1 MKEIQEILHNGTPK
15 ELLALF
21 NFNVEEGNE
30 IILLKFNVW
39 SRYFFPNYFGS
50 EDAPFH
56 KDMNNDNLDIYRG
69 TDINQL
75 INIAFRGAGKDVKT
89 QLFIAFVI
97 LNDTG
102 HFRKYFE
109 ILSDDKTNSVQSVTD
124 IYNMLVS
131 PRIAELYPDT
141 FRRSA
146 FKREETKNAFTTST
160 GIKVIA
166 DTVGTGQRG
175 AKQEE
180 ARPDFIWFNDFENR
194 KTLRSAVITR
204 AIWDNMEEARTGQE
218 KGGGCLYTC
227 NYISEVGN
235 VHRLITEKQSPKK
248 KVLIIPIREKG
259 ESTWGRYSLEDIKE
273 MERTDDDFEGE
284 RMCKPNASK
293 DIYFDR
299 VMLEKMPV
307 LEPLK
312 DISGFK
318 IYKKY
323 NPAHRYAGGHDVAGG
338 VQLDSSTSVFLD
350 FDTVPCQV
358 VAVYESNE
366 ILPEAFGDEIYSQG
380 NRFGCCLLGV
390 ENNKFDQTILK
401 AKILGAKLFM
411 TPGKITKIGYAP
423 PNTYGWN
430 TNTLTK
436 NQMLS
441 SLRQAIEDGL
451 IELNDINLIA
461 DVKGFTRNDS
471 IDRDVDPRLTTR
483 HHDYVMALAIAW
495 QMKDHAKA
503 VVKPVYIVE
512 GEDESN
518 PAI

>member
-1 MKEIQEILHNGTPK
+1 MQEYKIDKIEPSKYKGVVYNI
-15 ELLALF
+15 E
-21 NFNVEEGNE
+21 VEEDHSYITSG
-30 IILLKFNVW
+30 
-39 SRYFFPNYFGS
+39 
-50 EDAPFH
+50 
-56 KDMNNDNLDIYRG
+56 
-69 TDINQL
+69 
-75 INIAFRGAGKDVKT
+75 
-89 QLFIAFVI
+89 FV
-97 LNDTG
+97 
-102 HFRKYFE
+102 
-109 ILSDDKTNSVQSVTD
+109 
-124 IYNMLVS
+124 
-131 PRIAELYPDT
+131 
-141 FRRSA
+141 
-146 FKREETKNAFTTST
+146 
-160 GIKVIA
+160 
-166 DTVGTGQRG
+166 
-175 AKQEE
+175 
-180 ARPDFIWFNDFENR
+180 
-194 KTLRSAVITR
+194 
-204 AIWDNMEEARTGQE
+204 
-218 KGGGCLYTC
+218 
-227 NYISEVGN
+227 
-235 VHRLITEKQSPKK
+235 VHNCR
-248 KVLIIPIREKG
+248 
-259 ESTWGRYSLEDIKE
+259 
-273 MERTDDDFEGE
+273 
-284 RMCKPNASK
+284 PNASK